1 MRSWV
6 KPRTEVQKF
15 EANEYVAA
23 CWGVQCDV
31 DWANRYEMNE
41 GDYNS
46 GVTHDMAHCGNAAN
60 QVIYDYNDDG
70 TADAMFEE
78 GTDGL
83 GNLRCTIYSDPD
95 YSSEKSVSLVKPGDT
110 IYWTTRAADG
120 RTWNHYGTVFET
132 VPGHPNRS

>member
-1 MRSWV
+1 MRRWV

-31 DWANRYEMNE
+31 DWANKYEIRE
-41 GDYNS
+41 GDYDR

-60 QVIYDYNDDG
+60 QVIYDYDDNG
-70 TADAMFEE
+70 TADAMIEE
-78 GTDGL
+78 GTNGL
-83 GNLRCTIYSDPD
+83 GNLRCTIYEDSN
-95 YSSEKSVSLVKPGDT
+95 YSQQIDVSLVKSGDT
-110 IYWTTRAADG
+110 IYWTTRATDG
-120 RTWNHYGTVFET
+120 RIWNHYGKVFGT